1 MTNGLRSNNTNQK
14 VNNLL
19 ENDFIDLNH
28 SVKGIIRRKK
38 YFFTFGLDIVIITP
52 VWITLSH
59 AVFIQARAAG

>member
-28 SVKGIIRRKK
+28 SVKGIIRRKNTSSL
-38 YFFTFGLDIVIITP
+38 F
-52 VWITLSH
+52 
-59 AVFIQARAAG
+59 